1 MFLGPPTCGGLMP
14 IGSLRGTL
22 LLAEDQEIIVE
33 VAGVGYRVLIA
44 PSTQKQFG
52 KVGSETLIHTHHHFR
67 EDAQS
72 LYGFPTRQECLF
84 FEALISAHGVG
95 PSLGLSILSTHAP
108 NQLAQIL
115 VTEDTEAL
123 CLVPGIGKKTAVRL
137 IVELKSKI
145 ELSSISF
152 QDDEQR
158 EIDSAT
164 GNSTL
169 KDVRDALSGLGY
181 GADEIQIAMKGLPS
195 NTEASLLLKLALQ
208 ELANVS

>member
-1 MFLGPPTCGGLMP
+1 MP

-33 VAGVGYRVLIA
+33 VVGVGYRVLIA

-108 NQLAQIL
+108 NQLAQI
-115 VTEDTEAL
+115 VATEDTEAL
-123 CLVPGIGKKTAVRL
+123 CLVPGIGKKTADRL
-137 IVELKSKI
+137 FVELKSKI

-158 EIDSAT
+158 EISAT

-169 KDVRDALSGLGY
+169 KDVRGALSGLGY

>member
-1 MFLGPPTCGGLMP
+1 MFFGPPTRGNLMG

-33 VAGVGYRVLIA
+33 VGGVGYRVLIA
-44 PSTQKQFG
+44 PSTQKQYG
-52 KVGSETLIHTHHHFR
+52 KVGSETLIYTHHHFR
-67 EDAQS
+67 EDTQA
-72 LYGFPTRQECLF
+72 LFGFPTRQECLF

-95 PSLGLSILSTHAP
+95 PSLGLAILSTHAP

-137 IVELKSKI
+137 IVELQSKI
-145 ELSSISF
+145 ELSSISL
-152 QDDEQR
+152 QDGDQK

-181 GADEIQIAMKGLPS
+181 GADEIQLAMKGLPS
-195 NTEASLLLKLALQ
+195 NAEAPLLLKLALQ
-208 ELANVS
+208 ELANV